1 MSYLPLLSATIPIS
15 WLAFA
20 CSSPAFFPPGGPAGR
35 APRPNAPARL
45 RNCQPR
51 LRKGV
56 HLSQEFR
63 EFAISVEPLQLRT
76 HASALGRGGSF
87 HIYISNEGLLHG
99 CIKQSFRIKIAI
111 DIFIS
116 EDYMLG

>member
-1 MSYLPLLSATIPIS
+1 VGQQVVHHVRTLL
-15 WLAFA
+15 LAYEIA
-20 CSSPAFFPPGGPAGR
+20 SR
-35 APRPNAPARL
+35 
-45 RNCQPR
+45 
-51 LRKGV
+51 
-56 HLSQEFR
+56 
-63 EFAISVEPLQLRT
+63 VEPLQLRT